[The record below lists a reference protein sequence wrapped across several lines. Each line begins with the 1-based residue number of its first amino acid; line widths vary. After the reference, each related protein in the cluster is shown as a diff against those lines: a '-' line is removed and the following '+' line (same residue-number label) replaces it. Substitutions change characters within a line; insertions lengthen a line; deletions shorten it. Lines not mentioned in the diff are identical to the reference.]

1 MSNDVVFRRI
11 GGRIVPIKKKIGE
24 IKDANTIVKKT
35 SRKDIPALAT
45 VGAGFGVSIGGGYQA
60 GKTIR
65 NSWNAYRSAS
75 HLRGEIKVL
84 KSIRPNIN
92 PAFLYKESAK
102 FKLAGKAL
110 ATKGFGLL
118 AVSGLIG
125 SSVAGYGAYKYLDK
139 KTDSTKAFSVASTV
153 GALASGAGIA
163 IFARKAKVKHLISAL
178 RGTGKVTGVDA
189 RDISKAWSRYGEER
203 SRATIRKYSD
213 IASSGVARSEYSH
226 KISKTIAQLKKV
238 SQKKKN
244 FDPNQ
249 GTLF

>member
-1 MSNDVVFRRI
+1 MSDIVFRRI
-11 GGRIVPIKKKIGE
+11 NGRIVPIKKKLEDVKE
-24 IKDANTIVKKT
+24 IKTTFKKT

-45 VGAGFGVSIGGGYQA
+45 VGAGFGVSIGGGYQS
-60 GKTIR
+60 GKIIR
-65 NSWNAYRSAS
+65 NSWNAYRSSA
-75 HLRGEIKVL
+75 HLRGEIKTL

-118 AVSGLIG
+118 AVSGLVG
-125 SSVAGYGAYKYLDK
+125 SSIAGYGAYKYLDK
-139 KTDSTKAFSVASTV
+139 KTDSAKAFSIASTIGAVAS
-153 GALASGAGIA
+153 SAGIA

-178 RGTGKVTGVDA
+178 RATGKTTGVDA

-203 SRATIRKYSD
+203 SRATIKKYSD
-213 IASSGVARSEYSH
+213 IASSGQARSEYSS